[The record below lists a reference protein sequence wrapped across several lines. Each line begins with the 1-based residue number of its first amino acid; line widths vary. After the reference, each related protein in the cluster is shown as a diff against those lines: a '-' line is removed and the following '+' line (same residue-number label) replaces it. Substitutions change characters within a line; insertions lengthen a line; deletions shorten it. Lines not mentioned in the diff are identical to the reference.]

1 MNDRISLMLLFSF
14 LFNISAVL
22 ADTALEHK
30 KQGDLYYKQN
40 SPELALEEYNKVI
53 EIDPLFAQ
61 AYNNRGVVL
70 AQQGRREEALQDFSR
85 AVDLNPNDPQAFFN
99 RGQTLAKEEK
109 LHEAVNDLSRAI
121 VLKPE
126 YGKAYN
132 LRAVAYYHLKEYD
145 KAWAD
150 VRKAEELG
158 VNVNLDF
165 INDLMGA
172 SNR

>member
-1 MNDRISLMLLFSF
+1 M
-14 LFNISAVL
+14 
-22 ADTALEHK
+22 
-30 KQGDLYYKQN
+30 
-40 SPELALEEYNKVI
+40 
-53 EIDPLFAQ
+53 FAQ